1 MNTHW
6 FVIINPTSGNNK
18 YKKHIQKILVA
29 LKSNQI
35 LFHHQFTE
43 YQKHE
48 IELVQNAISNGYR
61 KIISVGGDGTLH
73 HIVNGIMSQK
83 LINPNKIKVG
93 VFPTGT
99 GNDWVKTYG
108 ITNNILKNIDII
120 KQEKT
125 ILQDIGNIYLEK
137 DTSIVYF
144 NNLAGIGFD
153 GHVVSYINKYKK
165 LGALSYLVGAVV
177 GLSTYKPIDLKITLN
192 NTKII
197 TNSLMVL
204 IGLCN
209 YSGGGMKLTK
219 NPNSTDGLFDIS
231 IINNI
236 HIFTLL
242 INILKLYNGKIVD
255 HKKVTTYTSNKIK
268 VEILND
274 QLPFIQADGELISS
288 SNFEVSILPKAIQ
301 FVVC

>member
-1 MNTHW
+1 MNNHW
-6 FVIINPTSGNNK
+6 FVIINPTSGNSK
-18 YKKHIQKILVA
+18 HKKHIQKILIA
-29 LKSNQI
+29 LELNKI
-35 LFHHQFTE
+35 LFDHQFTT

-48 IELVQNAISNGYR
+48 VELVKNAISKGYR

-83 LINPNKIKVG
+83 LVNSNEIKVA

-108 ITNNILKNIDII
+108 ITNNIDKNIELIN
-120 KQEKT
+120 QEKT

-137 DTSIVYF
+137 YKSTLYF

-192 NTKII
+192 NTKIT

-219 NPNSTDGLFDIS
+219 NPNSTDGLFDVS

-236 HIFTLL
+236 YIFTLL
-242 INILKLYNGKIVD
+242 LNILKLYNGKIVD
-255 HKKVTTYTSNKIK
+255 HKKVTTYTTDKINI
-268 VEILND
+268 EILNN
-274 QLPFIQADGELISS
+274 QLPSIQADGELIPSS
-288 SNFEVSILPKAIQ
+288 DFEVSILPKAIQ

>member
-1 MNTHW
+1 MNNYW

-18 YKKHIQKILVA
+18 YRIYIQKILVA
-29 LKSNQI
+29 LESNQI

-43 YQKHE
+43 YKKHE
-48 IELVQNAISNGYR
+48 IELVQKAISTGYR

-83 LINPNKIKVG
+83 LVKPNKIKIA

-108 ITNNILKNIDII
+108 ITNDLPKNIDII

-125 ILQDIGNIYLEK
+125 ILQDIGKMDLEK
-137 DTSIVYF
+137 GTSTIYF

-153 GHVVSYINKYKK
+153 GHVVKYINTYKK
-165 LGALSYLVGAVV
+165 LGALSYLIG
-177 GLSTYKPIDLKITLN
+177 GIIGFFTYKPIDLKITLN
-192 NTKII
+192 KTVI
-197 TNSLMVL
+197 TTNALMVL

-209 YSGGGMKLTK
+209 YSGGGMQLTK

-231 IINNI
+231 IIKNI
-236 HIFTLL
+236 HILTLL

-268 VEILND
+268 VEILNNK
-274 QLPFIQADGELISS
+274 LPSIQADGELISC
-288 SNFEVSILPKAIQ
+288 SNFEVSIVPRAIQ
-301 FVVC
+301 FVIC